1 MEKDNNTE
9 KDLQKIVGF
18 FEDHQDITYQIFE
31 LMPIGICVT
40 NEQGVYTDVN
50 ATYCDIYGYTREEL
64 IGEKFTMVVPDD
76 YQSHLVELHQKF
88 LQERFELKGRWLV
101 KDKKDKLF
109 EIITN
114 AAYLD
119 NGEEGGK
126 RKMTLV
132 VKADQTEATLNRLKV
147 TLKILDQVINDD
159 QSQDLKSNNETLSGK
174 VNSILSFAEL
184 LKETDLTEKQEQWL
198 KIILDVSKDTLR
210 HLSSAEDFEAM
221 ELGMF
226 NPHLNNFD
234 FINLICN
241 QVMDLLEL
249 AEEND
254 VKINIVDKA
263 QNHIDTDQ
271 QQLIV
276 SGDEF
281 YLEYLYESLIKN
293 AIVSAPRGSN
303 VNITIFEDKQLKVK
317 IHTQSVVS
325 EKMKPRFFDKNAHFG
340 KGQENGLSNHLSKLI
355 ANVHKGNV
363 SFVSE
368 EGHGT
373 SITVEM
379 PILIKVS

>member
-40 NEQGVYTDVN
+40 NEEGIYTDVN

-64 IGEKFTMVVPDD
+64 IGKNFTMVVPDD
-76 YQSHLVELHQKF
+76 HQSHLVELHQKF

-101 KDKKDKLF
+101 KDKKDNLF

-114 AAYLD
+114 AAFLD
-119 NGEEGGK
+119 DGEKGGK

-132 VKADQTEATLNRLKV
+132 VKADQTEATLNRLQV
-147 TLKILDQVINDD
+147 TLKILDNVVNDD
-159 QSQDLKSNNETLSGK
+159 PSLEPKSDKDALSGK

-210 HLSSAEDFEAM
+210 HLSSTEDFEAM
-221 ELGMF
+221 ELGTF
-226 NPHLNNFD
+226 NPQLGNFD

-249 AEEND
+249 ADEND
-254 VKINIVDKA
+254 VKVNIVDED
-263 QNHIDTDQ
+263 QNRIDPDH

-293 AIVSAPRGSN
+293 AIVSAPRGSS
-303 VNITIFEDKQLKVK
+303 VDITIFEDKQLKVK
-317 IHTQSVVS
+317 IHSDSIVS

-340 KGQENGLSNHLSKLI
+340 KGLENGLSNHLSKLI

-363 SFVSE
+363 SFISE
-368 EGHGT
+368 NGHGT

-379 PILIKVS
+379 PILIKVT

>member
-40 NEQGVYTDVN
+40 NEQGIYTDVN

-64 IGEKFTMVVPDD
+64 IGENFTMVVPDD
-76 YQSHLVELHQKF
+76 HQSHLVELHQKF

-119 NGEEGGK
+119 DGEKGGK

-132 VKADQTEATLNRLKV
+132 VKADQTEATLNRLQV
-147 TLKILDQVINDD
+147 TLNILDKVVNED
-159 QSQDLKSNNETLSGK
+159 QNPGLKSDKETLSGK
-174 VNSILSFAEL
+174 VNSIVSFAEL

-198 KIILDVSKDTLR
+198 RIILDVSKDTLR
-210 HLSSAEDFEAM
+210 HLSSTEDFEAM
-221 ELGMF
+221 ELGTF
-226 NPHLNNFD
+226 QPHLSNFD
-234 FINLICN
+234 FINMLCN
-241 QVMDLLEL
+241 QVMDLLEK
-249 AEEND
+249 AEEKNVD
-254 VKINIVDKA
+254 LNIVDENK
-263 QNHIDTDQ
+263 NKIDPDEH
-271 QQLIV
+271 QLIV
-276 SGDEF
+276 NGDEF

-293 AIVSAPRGSN
+293 AISSAPQGSG
-303 VNITIFEDKQLKVK
+303 VDITIFEDKQLMVR

-363 SFVSE
+363 SFISE
-368 EGHGT
+368 KGHGT